1 MPKYFFNTVDG
12 RRYTDEDG
20 ADLADMDAVRSK
32 AALVIGELLKEQP
45 SQLWDTGRLKL
56 EVADE
61 AGQTVLVVEV
71 SLTCE
76 IAA

>member
-1 MPKYFFNTVDG
+1 MPRYFFNTVDG
-12 RRYTDEDG
+12 RRYPDEDG
-20 ADLADMDAVRSK
+20 TELADMEAVRRE

-45 SQLWDTGRLKL
+45 SELWDTGRLKL
-56 EVADE
+56 EVVDE
-61 AGQTVLVVEV
+61 HGETVLVVEV